1 MTTLYAVSTIGLA
14 LFTVLWFL
22 LKDSLRANK
31 AARLLFWGTLALY
44 WLSILGVQTTNGS
57 INTIGLMAK
66 DALVLAAVAVLA
78 FVLRHHKVL
87 LLFFLLSI
95 GAGSYFYYFH
105 QLRQNAGY
113 TAPAQVLQ
121 PAVAAAREESLPEL
135 APEGELLVQIAGP
148 EDIEVV
154 RRILV
159 PWKVTI
165 EPAFPQIGEAGLTT
179 LDEYY
184 RVDIPAEFAGAYEQI
199 YELLVNSGRTTDVA
213 YNEIMALSPAD
224 MQIVAAPSAPAASA
238 QYPVN
243 DPLAD
248 SMSHWPLLHF
258 KAFFPLFA
266 DRKPV
271 RKAKIAILDT
281 GIDGS
286 HEDLKEVFVSSGAQH
301 DRDVIGHGTHCA
313 GIAAAVTNNGVGIGS
328 FAGNRDWVQI
338 TSIKVLNDLGAGTQQ
353 SILAGIAAAADQGA
367 DVISMSLGGP
377 RNALSQRLYDEAIQY
392 ANRRNAIVVTAA
404 GNDNRKALRF
414 LPAASPHA
422 ITVSAVD
429 EQGNK
434 AGFSNFFE
442 NSTAELGLAAPG
454 TRILSTL
461 PGNRYGRMNGTS
473 MAAPCV
479 SGLVAVLKA
488 MQPDITTRQ
497 AYELLYQSGRETG
510 NTAQT
515 GRLIQPEQ
523 LLLQG
528 NTTAQQ

>member
-1 MTTLYAVSTIGLA
+1 MTTFYAVSTIGLA
-14 LFTVLWFL
+14 FFTVSWFL
-22 LKDSLRANK
+22 FKDAVWAGK
-31 AARLLFWGTLALY
+31 APRLLFWSTLALY
-44 WLSILGVQTTNGS
+44 WLSILGIQTTNGS

-66 DALVLAAVAVLA
+66 DALVLAAIGILS
-78 FVLRHHKVL
+78 FVLRHHKFPLLL
-87 LLFFLLSI
+87 LLFGI
-95 GAGSYFYYFH
+95 AAGSYFYYF
-105 QLRQNAGY
+105 QELRQNAGY
-113 TAPAQVLQ
+113 TMPKENQL
-121 PAVAAAREESLPEL
+121 PDAVAEEESLPEL
-135 APEGELLVQIAGP
+135 APEGELLIQVARA
-148 EDIEVV
+148 EDLEVV
-154 RRILV
+154 RRILM
-159 PWKVTI
+159 PWKVRI
-165 EPAFPQIGEAGLTT
+165 EPAFSQISAADMTT

-199 YELLVNSGRTTDVA
+199 YELLVNSGRTNDVV

-224 MQIVAAPSAPAASA
+224 MQMVVAASAPAASA

-248 SMSHWPLLHF
+248 SMSHWPLLQF
-258 KAFFPLFA
+258 KAFLPLFA
-266 DRKPV
+266 EKKPV

-286 HEDLKEVFVSSGAQH
+286 HEDLKDVFVSSGPQH

-313 GIAAAVTNNGVGIGS
+313 GIAAAVTNNGIGIGS
-328 FAGNRDWVQI
+328 FAGNTDWVQI

-353 SILAGIAAAADQGA
+353 TILAGIVAAADQGA

-392 ANRRNAIVVTAA
+392 ANRKNAIVVTAA

-442 NSTAELGLAAPG
+442 NSTAELGVAAPG

-479 SGLVAVLKA
+479 SGLVAILKA
-488 MQPDITTRQ
+488 LQPDITTRQ
-497 AYELLYQSGRETG
+497 AYELLWQSGIETP
-510 NTAQT
+510 NAIQT
-515 GRLIQPEQ
+515 GRVIQPER
-523 LLLQG
+523 LLMQQ
-528 NTTAQQ
+528 NATAQQ